1 MDKSIWGRFQ
11 ADDFLT
17 FEVDDKGF
25 DSLPG
30 IDELSETIR
39 KREIKQYENCKSGTY
54 NVLADRN
61 ADVNRGTGNNF

>member
-17 FEVDDKGF
+17 FEVDYIGF
-25 DSLPG
+25 DNLAG

-39 KREIKQYENCKSGTY
+39 KKEIN
-54 NVLADRN
+54 
-61 ADVNRGTGNNF
+61 